1 LVDVIVGAIAT
12 KDLGGMQQQVI
23 TVLHAGLPPPLDLRA
38 KQAQIANHTV
48 SLALPRGEQRA
59 IGQVVASR
67 WLSWPNTELAN
78 RLFRQHLA
86 G

>member
-1 LVDVIVGAIAT
+1 VIVGAIAT
-12 KDLGGMQQQVI
+12 RDIGGMQQQVI
-23 TVLHAGLPPPLDLRA
+23 AVPHAGLPPPLDLRA

-59 IGQVVASR
+59 IGLVVASR
-67 WLSWPNTELAN
+67 CPNTELAN